1 MDEVPMPR
9 ELKGLRLLAAHL
21 RSLDPEERQ
30 AQLRLDEM
38 LGGPLARKLLFA
50 LASSGGRGRRAA

>member
-1 MDEVPMPR
+1 MEDAPQPT

-30 AQLRLDEM
+30 AQLRLDEA
-38 LGGPLARKLLFA
+38 LGSPLARKLRFA
-50 LASSGGRGRRAA
+50 LGSGGRGRRAA